1 MYFPF
6 YHTVPPPLLEV
17 SREKEDD
24 IQIGSTQVL
33 TCSVSVWTVNVP
45 TILTIMW
52 KLYSSLLNESRIPI
66 SETTEQLNYS
76 LSLEI
81 RSYRLNDSGIYTCIA
96 LVTPSANTSADVE
109 GGRCSSTVA
118 LNATS
123 GKSPLFFY
131 RISLTLHSFYSSQ
144 CYH

>member
-1 MYFPF
+1 M
-6 YHTVPPPLLEV
+6 EV
-17 SREKEDD
+17 SREKELEGD

-33 TCSVSVWTVNVP
+33 TCSVSVWKVNVP

-66 SETTEQLNYS
+66 SKTTKQLNHS

-81 RSYRLNDSGIYTCIA
+81 ESYRLNDSGLYTCMA
-96 LVTPSANTSADVE
+96 LVVPSADSSAIVE
-109 GGRCSSTVA
+109 GGISSSTVA

-123 GKSPLFFY
+123 GKSPFFY
-131 RISLTLHSFYSSQ
+131 WISLTLHSFYSSQ
-144 CYH
+144 CYHQS

>member
-1 MYFPF
+1 MYFPS
-6 YHTVPPPLLEV
+6 YHTVPPPLVEV

-33 TCSVSVWTVNVP
+33 TCSVSVWRVNVP

-66 SETTEQLNYS
+66 SETTEQLNHS

-81 RSYRLNDSGIYTCIA
+81 ESYRLNDSGIYTCMA
-96 LVTPSANTSADVE
+96 LVVPSVDSSAIVE
-109 GGRCSSTVA
+109 GGISSSTVA

-123 GKSPLFFY
+123 GKSPFFSI
-131 RISLTLHSFYSSQ
+131 RSL
-144 CYH
+144 